1 MISIIIPTRNRA
13 YTLEKV
19 LESYY
24 IQKNVDEIIIIDDGS
39 NDNTE
44 EIVKTFTKKFQFL
57 S

>member
-44 EIVKTFTKKFQFL
+44 EIVNTFTKKFQFL
-57 S
+57 F